1 MGFNYLNHVKVDQQL
16 KNYFDYTSKQLGNGD
31 LIILKTEG
39 KLKTKLHTDQGD
51 FIIGGR
57 ADRIDQFGGQTRV
70 IDYKTGMVD
79 SADLKK
85 PVRHHS
91 ESNLDYMRQIPAKA
105 LQLLLYKYLY
115 LKENPSM
122 NPNAIEGAIHGLKYP
137 HNIEFSLS
145 QATAKKDDA
154 DVDNSFL
161 EDSSFIADMDAM
173 LKAVIEEMLDTETPF
188 VQAED
193 DKKCKYCDFKLI
205 CKR

>member
-1 MGFNYLNHVKVDQQL
+1 MPFGDTVLKGIIDRLDQ
-16 KNYFDYTSKQLGNGD
+16 
-31 LIILKTEG
+31 I
-39 KLKTKLHTDQGD
+39 TDPETGEELV
-51 FIIGGR
+51 
-57 ADRIDQFGGQTRV
+57 RV